1 MTATKDVSK
10 GSALDACERPHDDG
24 RSTDPAGAASTPA
37 VMDRVEPTV
46 NQIVTVTNESGADTH
61 LFPIPGERGENG
73 ELRTQRI
80 NVYVP
85 RDNMWLV

>member
-1 MTATKDVSK
+1 MLSTLVRDLTTTAAARTLQAPQAPPPCPAVS
-10 GSALDACERPHDDG
+10 
-24 RSTDPAGAASTPA
+24 PA